1 MFIIFFILFI
11 GSTFHRT
18 NLHANLTAEKDVN
31 IINNLS
37 IAKLKEMKQSR
48 TALLKIISSL
58 LYLTRQGM
66 ALRGHTDDNSNFYQL
81 LKLRSNDSKELEG
94 WLMRT
99 KFKWISHEVQNEI
112 LSLLSQYVQ
121 TYLIN
126 QIKSAKYFSII
137 IDETTDN
144 TCTEQVSICF
154 RIVDDNFNIS
164 ELFLGFFDTEY
175 TNSIALFTLITNVLT
190 KFGLAISD
198 CRGQCY
204 DGAANVSGHISGL
217 QKRIVELENRAIYVH
232 CVAHTLNLVVQ
243 DAMLKI
249 DKSRDFLSMIKSI
262 IVFVRSSPKR
272 QAIFNTLQAEQDII
286 NCKTLRPFC
295 PTRWCMRIKSLKTLY
310 DNYAVLIEFLHNISK
325 EKNEN
330 GAKASGYSKQLLSFD
345 FLFYTKVMIIIFERV
360 EILNAELQRI
370 SLSFQEAQLK
380 IENIFISIQQLRDT
394 GFDDLWEQVLV
405 KSSELKLKKPNEQRI
420 KKIPKKLLQGNNEG
434 HTFSSVREKYK
445 ITFYEL
451 LDVTLS
457 SLNNRFQK
465 NVINHLCELEKFII
479 GKEKLVTYVSS
490 FYGIDFDQE
499 KLQLHRD
506 MFLDIVKSRK
516 ISINSTQDAIDVFKS
531 DNSFGG
537 MLTEF
542 NKLLKIILTVPVS
555 SCTAERSFSALRRLK
570 TFLRST
576 MTQNRLNDIA
586 LLHVHRN
593 EDIDIE
599 QIANSFINSS
609 KIRQNTFF
617 L

>member
-1 MFIIFFILFI
+1 MYLLLICLFINNKIMFIILLYLFI

-99 KFKWISHEVQNEI
+99 KCKWISHEVQNEI

-137 IDETTDN
+137 INETTDN

-204 DGAANVSGHISGL
+204 GAANVSGHISGL
-217 QKRIVELENRAIYVH
+217 QKRIVELENRDIYVH

-272 QAIFNTLQAEQDII
+272 QAIFNTLQAEQEQDII

-380 IENIFISIQQLRDT
+380 IENIMISIQQLRDT

-420 KKIPKKLLQGNNEG
+420 KNIPKKLLQGNSEG

-457 SLNNRFQK
+457 SLNDRFHK
-465 NVINHLCELEKFII
+465 NVINHLCELEKCII
-479 GKEKLVTYVSS
+479 GKEKLVT
-490 FYGIDFDQE
+490 
-499 KLQLHRD
+499 
-506 MFLDIVKSRK
+506 
-516 ISINSTQDAIDVFKS
+516 
-531 DNSFGG
+531 
-537 MLTEF
+537 
-542 NKLLKIILTVPVS
+542 
-555 SCTAERSFSALRRLK
+555 
-570 TFLRST
+570 
-576 MTQNRLNDIA
+576 
-586 LLHVHRN
+586 
-593 EDIDIE
+593 
-599 QIANSFINSS
+599 
-609 KIRQNTFF
+609 
-617 L
+617 